1 MEVKEI
7 VKAEISRA
15 NKWYIQNI
23 HMIYKTMIK
32 SEEEASPNVA
42 QNLVGFHLRFLVR
55 CLESK
60 PSAVRCCSTS
70 ASSAHSYRR
79 VWRLPSCSRRWVC
92 PANAHCKAGEEE
104 GGISEGFL
112 ALVSLQLT
120 WPRVPWWCRTGPVWT
135 NCPECYAAVPHD
147 QAQWTWPSP
156 CWHVGWAS
164 WC

>member
-1 MEVKEI
+1 MHKLCCLIECVSYKIHSKTKLGNRKKNKILFNFIPQNQWNIMEVKEI

-23 HMIYKTMIK
+23 YMIYKTMIK

-55 CLESK
+55 CWESK
-60 PSAVRCCSTS
+60 PSAARCCSTS

-92 PANAHCKAGEEE
+92 PANAHCKAREEE

-112 ALVSLQLT
+112 ALISL
-120 WPRVPWWCRTGPVWT
+120 
-135 NCPECYAAVPHD
+135 
-147 QAQWTWPSP
+147 
-156 CWHVGWAS
+156 
-164 WC
+164 